1 MTASIAV
8 FGSAFNPPSLG
19 HKSVL
24 ERLHHFDRVLL
35 LPSYAH
41 AWGKVMIDYD
51 ARCELVEAFIDD
63 LSLPNLELSRLEQEM
78 AVGNEPI
85 TTFAVLSELQARIP
99 GAEFTFVIGPDNFL
113 NFAKFYKSQEILN
126 KWQILACP
134 ETVNVRST
142 KIRDNIVKKRS
153 ISHLT
158 TAKVA
163 RMLKDRARYCFHEYS
178 GDQ

>member
-24 ERLHHFDRVLL
+24 ERLQHFDRVLL
-35 LPSYAH
+35 LPSYSH
-41 AWGKVMIDYD
+41 AWGKEMLDYD

-63 LSLPNLELSRLEQEM
+63 LKLPNLELSRLEQDM

-85 TTFAVLSELQARIP
+85 TTFAVLSELQRRMP
-99 GAEFTFVIGPDNFL
+99 DAELTFVVGPDNFL
-113 NFAKFYKSQEILN
+113 NFAKFYKSAEILN
-126 KWQILACP
+126 RWQVLACP

-142 KIRDNIVKKRS
+142 QIRENIINKRA

-158 TAKVA
+158 TKKVA
-163 RMLKDRARYCFHEYS
+163 TMLQDRARYSFN
-178 GDQ
+178 

>member
-1 MTASIAV
+1 MTTSIAV

-24 ERLHHFDRVLL
+24 ERLWHFDRVLL

-41 AWGKVMIDYD
+41 AWGKAMIDYD

-63 LSLPNLELSRLEQEM
+63 LALPNLELSRLEKEM
-78 AVGNEPI
+78 AVGDESI
-85 TTFAVLSELQARIP
+85 TTFAVLTELQTRMP
-99 GAEFTFVIGPDNFL
+99 EAELTFVVGPDNFL
-113 NFAKFYKSQEILN
+113 SFSKFYKSDEILS

-134 ETVNVRST
+134 ETVKIRST
-142 KIRDNIVKKRS
+142 IIRDNIVKSRS

-158 TAKVA
+158 TKKVA
-163 RMLKDRARYCFHEYS
+163 RMLTDKAHYS
-178 GDQ
+178 FREHD

>member
-1 MTASIAV
+1 MTTSIAV

-24 ERLHHFDRVLL
+24 ERLQRFDRVLL

-63 LSLPNLELSRLEQEM
+63 LNLPNLELSRLEQEM
-78 AVGNEPI
+78 AVGSEPI
-85 TTFAVLSELQARIP
+85 TTYAVLSKLEEQIP
-99 GAEFTFVIGPDNFL
+99 DADITFVVGPDNFL
-113 NFAKFYKSQEILN
+113 SFAKFYNCQDIVK

-134 ETVNVRST
+134 ETVNIRST
-142 KIRDNIVKKRS
+142 NLRDSIVNKRS

-158 TAKVA
+158 TATVA
-163 RMLKDRARYCFHEYS
+163 RMLDDRARYCFHES
-178 GDQ
+178 NDE